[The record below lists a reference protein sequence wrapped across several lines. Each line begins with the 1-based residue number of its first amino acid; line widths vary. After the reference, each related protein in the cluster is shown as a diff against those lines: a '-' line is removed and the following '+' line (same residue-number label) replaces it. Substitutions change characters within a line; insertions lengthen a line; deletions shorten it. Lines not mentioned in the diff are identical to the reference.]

1 MKVNDITNY
10 LNSKYPAILAS
21 DFDKGKIGLQF
32 GSNDADVKKVL
43 IALDGSSD
51 VINEAI
57 NKNIDLVILHHPF
70 MFNPLLSLNYNSEFG
85 KKIQNVINSNLNIY
99 AMHTNFDV
107 AKDGMN
113 DILASILELKNIK
126 SSSSEITQNSLIRIG
141 EVEAIKLSD
150 FIDFVKFK
158 FEEKMV
164 RYVGNDN
171 KIIKKVGIVGGAG
184 ASEIFDA
191 IKNECDVFIS
201 GEFHHHN
208 AYDAIDHN
216 IALIEVSHSVERL
229 FANTVRNILLEQF
242 KDLEVFISDN
252 NINPYKVK

>member
-1 MKVNDITNY
+1 
-10 LNSKYPAILAS
+10 
-21 DFDKGKIGLQF
+21 
-32 GSNDADVKKVL
+32 
-43 IALDGSSD
+43 
-51 VINEAI
+51 
-57 NKNIDLVILHHPF
+57 

-126 SSSSEITQNSLIRIG
+126 SSTSEITQNSLIRIG

-171 KIIKKVGIVGGAG
+171 KIIKNVGIVGGAG

-191 IKNECDVFIS
+191 IKNKCDVFIS
-201 GEFHHHN
+201 SEFHHHN
-208 AYDAIDHN
+208 AYDAIDNN

-229 FANTVRNILLEQF
+229 FANTVRNILLNQF
-242 KDLEVFISDN
+242 KDLEVIISDN